1 MMEVVLT
8 GSVIGGRHGTGGPAV
23 VARRQGVRGTGER
36 LSQNLTLHNTNI
48 GDNVVLVSLT
58 FADLRRLIQ
67 TLSDQTR
74 DYDKYSHGS

>member
-1 MMEVVLT
+1 MQVNST
-8 GSVIGGRHGTGGPAV
+8 GSVIGGRHGTGEV
-23 VARRQGVRGTGER
+23 VARREGARGAGDR
-36 LSQNLTLHNTNI
+36 LSQNLTLHNSKI

-58 FADLRRLIQ
+58 FAHLRRLIQ